1 MVVFCYLEKND
12 RIREFFGLHINK
24 SKDETINMAIN
35 TTLSRTLMTS
45 FTTVVVVLILFLFG
59 GSSIKGFS
67 FALLVG
73 IVVGTYSSVFV
84 AAPILHDLGS
94 DLKVTRR
101 EPAKDSSKS
110 AQKSFARS
118 GGKA

>member
-1 MVVFCYLEKND
+1 
-12 RIREFFGLHINK
+12 
-24 SKDETINMAIN
+24 
-35 TTLSRTLMTS
+35 MTS

-73 IVVGTYSSVFV
+73 IVVGTYSSVFI

-101 EPAKDSSKS
+101 EPAKDSGKS
-110 AQKSFARS
+110 EKKCVWSAVKN
-118 GGKA
+118 